1 MSILRVHYFQHIV
14 NEVLG
19 SPEAWLKRH
28 NASVSVTEFFTLA
41 KGDAN
46 ISLPNPDDVDLLIIM
61 GGEMSVNDEDIHPWL
76 IAEKQWIRHFI
87 ELGKPV
93 VGLCLGGQLIASC
106 LGATVKKNHVKE
118 IGWWPVHGRKVTPS
132 THDIF
137 PFPDSITALSWH
149 GDTFDLPS
157 GAIWLA
163 ESDACAHQ
171 AFQYSARVLGFQ
183 FHPEIT
189 PKNLTMF
196 LSDYGYDE
204 MTKDKNMNAYV
215 QTPAQMSDVSE
226 SIFHPANQLLES
238 ALDFVIRVI

>member
-1 MSILRVHYFQHIV
+1 MSMFRVHYFQHIV
-14 NEVLG
+14 GEGLG
-19 SPEAWLKRH
+19 SPESWLKRH
-28 NASVSVTEFFTLA
+28 DATVTVTEFFGLA
-41 KGDAN
+41 QGDAN
-46 ISLPNPDDVDLLIIM
+46 ITLPHLDEVDLLIIM
-61 GGEMSVNDEDIHPWL
+61 GGEMSVNDEDLYPWL
-76 IAEKQWIRHFI
+76 VVEKRWIRHFI

-118 IGWWPVHGRKVTPS
+118 IGWWPVRSRDVLPS

-137 PFPDSITALSWH
+137 HFPNSITALSWH
-149 GDTFDLPS
+149 GDTFDLPE
-157 GAIWLA
+157 GALWLA

-189 PKNLTMF
+189 QKNLKMF
-196 LSDYGYDE
+196 LSDNGYDT
-204 MTKDKNMNAYV
+204 MSQDGNINTYI
-215 QTPAQMSDVSE
+215 QTASQMLDVLE
-226 SIFHPANQLLES
+226 ERFHPANQLLES

>member
-1 MSILRVHYFQHIV
+1 MSTFRVHYFQHIV
-14 NEVLG
+14 GEGLG
-19 SPEAWLKRH
+19 SPESWLKRH
-28 NASVSVTEFFTLA
+28 HAIVSVTEFFALE
-41 KGDAN
+41 KGAAN
-46 ISLPNPDDVDLLIIM
+46 VHLPNPDEVDLLIIM

-93 VGLCLGGQLIASC
+93 VGLCLGGQLIANC

-118 IGWWPVHGRKVTPS
+118 IGWWSVKGRKVNPS

-137 PFPDSITALSWH
+137 PFPHLMTALSWH
-149 GDTFDLPS
+149 GDTFDLPD

-163 ESDACAHQ
+163 ESEACNHQ

-189 PKNLTMF
+189 PRNLAMF
-196 LSDYGYDE
+196 LSDYGYDS
-204 MTKDKNMNAYV
+204 MIAGNQINTYI
-215 QTPAQMSDVSE
+215 QTPVQLSDVSE
-226 SIFHPANQLLES
+226 STFLAGNQLLES
-238 ALDFVIRVI
+238 ALDFVTRAI